1 MNANNANYNN
11 NNKSGIVKKIESN
24 FQLQYKGKMNN
35 NKSNITNMEERIKA
49 LKDHCEQA
57 EARHATLK
65 EQDPNQYYN
74 ISNKKEY
81 IKRIT
86 NQIKTGVATG
96 NCLRENMAL
105 FAFTLQRIMKGNEQ
119 ATEAKYIHYEYGD
132 ERRGAEYTGNH
143 MAVMVKINNV
153 WYIRSHANNVQEQRE
168 LNGYFEDRHLFKIK
182 GNPYYLPITKTEQG
196 FQVSFNGVESLKPF
210 ELNPYFNHNKIVLN
224 ARNEW

>member
-24 FQLQYKGKMNN
+24 FQLPYKGNMNN
-35 NKSNITNMEERIKA
+35 NKSNITNMEERIKVVKKQANEAPLRNAA
-49 LKDHCEQA
+49 LKQ
-57 EARHATLK
+57 
-65 EQDPNQYYN
+65 QDPNQYYK

-81 IKRIT
+81 IESII

-96 NCLRENMAL
+96 NCLRENLAT
-105 FAFTLQRIMKGNEQ
+105 FAFTIQGIMNGKDR
-119 ATEAKYIHYEYGD
+119 ATEAKYIHWEYGD

-168 LNGYFEDRHLFKIK
+168 LNGYFEDRPLFKIK
-182 GNPYYLPITKTEQG
+182 GNPSYLQETKTEKG
-196 FQVSFNGVESLKPF
+196 FQVSFTGLANLKPF
-210 ELNPYFNHNKIVLN
+210 KLNPYFNHNKIVLT

>member
-35 NKSNITNMEERIKA
+35 NKSNITNMEERIKVVKKQANEAEGRNYA
-49 LKDHCEQA
+49 LKQ
-57 EARHATLK
+57 
-65 EQDPNQYYN
+65 QDANQYYK

-81 IKRIT
+81 IKSII
-86 NQIKTGVATG
+86 NQLKTGVATG

-105 FAFTLQRIMKGNEQ
+105 FAFTLQGIMKGNER
-119 ATEAKYIHYEYGD
+119 ATEAKYIHWEYGD

-153 WYIRSHANNVQEQRE
+153 WYIRSHANYVEEQRE
-168 LNGYFEDRHLFKIK
+168 LNGYFTDRRLFKIK
-182 GNPYYLPITKTEQG
+182 GNPSYLPITKTEKG
-196 FQVSFNGVESLKPF
+196 FQVSFNGVENLTPF
-210 ELNPYFNHNKIVLN
+210 KLNHYFAHNRIVLT